1 MIQTLFRPATC
12 LLAASLILGL
22 GTSASLASPDR
33 PEAAVNAFVQKAV
46 AQGQS
51 ESEVRS
57 WLDQA
62 EYKQSIIDAITRPAE
77 GKPWHQ
83 YRPIFITDDRIEAGL
98 EFWAEHEAIINQA
111 AETSGVDPAFIVAI
125 IGVETFYGRITGNY
139 RVLDALY
146 TLGFHYPRRAEFFS
160 GELLEFFQLSQEENL
175 PLDSVTGSYAGAM
188 GLGQFI
194 PSSYRAYAVDQDGD
208 GQRNLWASTADAVG
222 SVANYFKVHGWHP
235 DRPVALVAN
244 VANDSPAL
252 SLATKKLQ
260 TTSTLGE
267 LQAAGVQFETDLHV
281 DTPASLV
288 PYQQP
293 GFTEYWVALPNF
305 YVITRYNRSRLYAL
319 AVTQLAAALERG
331 RKAG

>member
-1 MIQTLFRPATC
+1 MTRTLIQRCRHTVTAVVLIGLSVASVAAPDKPA
-12 LLAASLILGL
+12 AAI
-22 GTSASLASPDR
+22 D
-33 PEAAVNAFVQKAV
+33 AFVQKAV
-46 AQGQS
+46 AEGQS
-51 ESEVRS
+51 EAAVRG
-57 WLDQA
+57 WLEQA

-98 EFWAEHEAIINQA
+98 EFWAEHQAIIDQA

-160 GELLEFFQLSQEENL
+160 GELLEFFQLAEEEQL
-175 PLDSVTGSYAGAM
+175 PPESVTGSYAGAM

-208 GQRNLWASTADAVG
+208 NQRNLWNSTADAVG
-222 SVANYFKVHGWHP
+222 SVANYFKVHGWHTG
-235 DRPVALVAN
+235 RPAALPAN
-244 VANDSPAL
+244 VAQNSEAVD
-252 SLATKKLQ
+252 LATTQLKP
-260 TTSTLGE
+260 SHTLGE
-267 LQAAGVQFETDLHV
+267 LAAAGVQFETDLHV

-288 PYQQP
+288 AYQQP
-293 GFTEYWVALPNF
+293 DFTEYWVALPNF

-331 RKAG
+331 RGT